1 MNNIKRFAE
10 EKNITLR
17 ELAEKICISDIRMTK
32 ITEDENT
39 PLRPMETLSL
49 LLYFDCKPSE
59 LFGNAF
65 EGLFD

>member
-10 EKNITLR
+10 EKDITLR
-17 ELAEKICISDIRMTK
+17 ELAEKIGISDIRMTK
-32 ITEDENT
+32 ITEDEKT
-39 PLRPMETLSL
+39 PLRPMEILNL